1 MATIQYRNIYAS
13 GVLGMPQDT
22 RDRADRAADV
32 CLSDRVAV
40 VVITTNGDELPTFEV
55 IDVRKPKPPTY
66 RRAII
71 SGSATWLVVTSN
83 GAHWRATSDDDARDT
98 LRQAGGHAWRYDPD
112 GTVTEVTP

>member
-13 GVLGMPQDT
+13 GLLGVSQDT

-55 IDVRKPKPPTY
+55 IDVRKPKPPTVWRVVDGADLHY
-66 RRAII
+66 
-71 SGSATWLVVTSN
+71 SVTSDE
-83 GAHWRATSDDDARDT
+83 AARNIVKS
-98 LRQAGGHAWRYDPD
+98 RGGHAWRYDGD
-112 GTVTEVTP
+112 GTVTEVLP